1 MKGKQITNL
10 IEITKTINSA
20 IDNLDCGSES
30 LEDLISTSPEMMD
43 ELRNSKINGFDEIE
57 LGTQKLNELNSQI
70 IKESEDSLIVSQDE
84 LQMAHNEINEGVD
97 TMDTLIKALEE
108 LNSYIDE
115 DITNIIDTAKFAL
128 TKTEVG
134 RMSIQKM
141 LGY

>member
-1 MKGKQITNL
+1 MNL
-10 IEITKTINSA
+10 IEITNKINSV
-20 IDNLDCGSES
+20 IDSLDCGSNA
-30 LEDLISTSPEMMD
+30 LEDLISTSPEMID
-43 ELRNSKINGFDEIE
+43 EVQNMETNPFDEIE
-57 LGTQKLNELNSQI
+57 RGTQKLNELNNQI

-134 RMSIQKM
+134 RMSIEKM
-141 LGY
+141 LK